1 MYVYIYTCTHTVY
14 SCGMYQACTLCMCM
28 YMYNMYMYIHAQ
40 CTCLIRTCT
49 LEECMYVR
57 AGAERGRKGLG
68 LVIVCWGETQEGGQ
82 N

>member
-1 MYVYIYTCTHTVY
+1 MYVYIYTYTHTVY
-14 SCGMYQACTLCMCM
+14 SCVCIRHVHCACACT
-28 YMYNMYMYIHAQ
+28 YIHVHAQ

-57 AGAERGRKGLG
+57 AGAERGREGLG
-68 LVIVCWGETQEGGQ
+68 LVIVCWGETQEGK

>member
-1 MYVYIYTCTHTVY
+1 MYNIHIQCIHVYV
-14 SCGMYQACTLCMCM
+14 SGMYIVHVHVHVYT
-28 YMYNMYMYIHAQ
+28 

-57 AGAERGRKGLG
+57 AGAERGREGLG
-68 LVIVCWGETQEGGQ
+68 LVLVCWGETQEGGK

>member
-1 MYVYIYTCTHTVY
+1 
-14 SCGMYQACTLCMCM
+14 
-28 YMYNMYMYIHAQ
+28 MYMYIHVHAQ

-57 AGAERGRKGLG
+57 AGAERGREGLG
-68 LVIVCWGETQEGGQ
+68 LVIVCWGETQEGGK